1 MQTYFV
7 GIMALKGTIAVLSAS
22 KDLEGS
28 GPQGTP
34 QMAAAARLPDWG
46 RPSGCHRSACL
57 APGLGHSGNAGL
69 RETGGRLGKVS
80 RANADRRRRG
90 AVSRVGFSLRT
101 ARRAR
106 RTNEAAESRL
116 PSFRSAYRD
125 CHRGDSFFRRFVF
138 PRQPFF
144 RRFISNARA
153 SKAARRAACSR
164 ALFRTP
170 SAMAPNVRAA
180 LAERPDGGGT
190 KRQRT

>member
-1 MQTYFV
+1 M
-7 GIMALKGTIAVLSAS
+7 KGTIAVLSAS

-28 GPQGTP
+28 GPRGLP
-34 QMAAAARLPDWG
+34 QMAAAARFPDWG
-46 RPSGCHRSACL
+46 RPRGCHRGASL
-57 APGLGHSGNAGL
+57 DPGLGHSGNAWP
-69 RETGGRLGKVS
+69 RETGCRLGKAS

-90 AVSRVGFSLRT
+90 AVARVGFSLRT

-106 RTNEAAESRL
+106 RANEATESRL
-116 PSFRSAYRD
+116 PSLRPAYTD

-153 SKAARRAACSR
+153 SKAARSAACAR

-170 SAMAPNVRAA
+170 SAMGPNVRAA
-180 LAERPDGGGT
+180 LAERQDGGGT

>member
-1 MQTYFV
+1 M
-7 GIMALKGTIAVLSAS
+7 KGTIAVLSAS

-46 RPSGCHRSACL
+46 RPSGCHRGACL

-90 AVSRVGFSLRT
+90 AVARVGFSLRT

-106 RTNEAAESRL
+106 RANEAAESRL
-116 PSFRSAYRD
+116 PSLRPACVIAAIRFSGGLPPAYPIMIRKEMERD
-125 CHRGDSFFRRFVF
+125 RMKSPGLEWHRRTRR
-138 PRQPFF
+138 
-144 RRFISNARA
+144 
-153 SKAARRAACSR
+153 
-164 ALFRTP
+164 
-170 SAMAPNVRAA
+170 
-180 LAERPDGGGT
+180 
-190 KRQRT
+190 